1 MPAFADELRGHREV
15 PLAEEGEDVT
25 EVMRRHGANKT
36 LSLFIG
42 FAIALC
48 SASGSYFA
56 YRQAKVEAKAETS
69 GVRHEAAVGYSTLA
83 DPVTLA
89 LELGKS
95 CDARVTALEMQVREL
110 KSRQSLPVT
119 VSTPMAPS
127 LGLVPL
133 DRARLYRPLPRT
145 LGEAAAASAASASA
159 PTSADQ

>member
-1 MPAFADELRGHREV
+1 MGLLVPALADELRRYRAV
-15 PLAEEGEDVT
+15 PVAVESEDVT

-42 FAIALC
+42 FGIAMC
-48 SASGSYFA
+48 SAAGSFFA
-56 YRQAKVEAKAETS
+56 YRQAKVEAAAETS
-69 GVRHEAAVGYSTLA
+69 GVRREAAAGYSTLA

-95 CDARVTALEMQVREL
+95 CDARVTALEIQVREL
-110 KSRQSLPVT
+110 KARQSLPVS
-119 VSTPMAPS
+119 STPMAPS

-145 LGEAAAASAASASA
+145 LGEAAAQAR
-159 PTSADQ
+159 